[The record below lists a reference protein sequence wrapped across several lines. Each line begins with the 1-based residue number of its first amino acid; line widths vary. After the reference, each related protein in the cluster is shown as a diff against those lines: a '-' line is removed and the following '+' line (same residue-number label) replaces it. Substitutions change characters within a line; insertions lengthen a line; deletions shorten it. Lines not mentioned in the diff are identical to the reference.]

1 MITEKPYFSFHFIPP
16 QSDQNQQQRKLE
28 WLASH
33 LGLLH
38 LPMLLRARGL
48 EQATEGRPCQEPGT
62 TAPCHKAAEWP

>member
-38 LPMLLRARGL
+38 LSMLLRARGL
-48 EQATEGRPCQEPGT
+48 EQAAALPG
-62 TAPCHKAAEWP
+62 AGHHCSCHKAAVWP